1 MSFISRS
8 PSFITEINVLSIS
21 SVDLVIVLNIIS
33 SRLLIGIVSRERD
46 VRDVPGGVVLLP
58 HLQEVVSKDIPQ
70 IGHVGVGSSTAVGSD
85 SDSDCGFGSGSDCCS
100 NPEQHLRVVYHA
112 AVAGALDCQRPET
125 KKVVVEVGILV
136 VAGYDYIVVVA
147 VGVIAVVDVLVADV
161 LVVDVLVVH
170 RKRSLTTLSTTE

>member
-21 SVDLVIVLNIIS
+21 SIDLVVVLNIIS
-33 SRLLIGIVSRERD
+33 SRLLTGIVSRKGD
-46 VRDVPGGVVLLP
+46 VRDARDGVVLPPL
-58 HLQEVVSKDIPQ
+58 LLEVVSKDIPQ

-85 SDSDCGFGSGSDCCS
+85 SDSDCGSGSDCCR

-112 AVAGALDCQRPET
+112 AALDYQRLET
-125 KKVVVEVGILV
+125 KKVAVEVDILA
-136 VAGYDYIVVVA
+136 VAGYDYIVVAA
-147 VGVIAVVDVLVADV
+147 VEGIAVADVLVADV